1 MGQGGLIGRLFSATT
16 LVRRVA
22 IGLLILLAGAVS
34 VASLLVSPVDAAIA
48 AWWPAAGVSAV
59 AVLASRDN
67 RVWVAVGI
75 ATITSLGNVIGGRE
89 LIVAALFGI
98 ANAAEAWVVAWIL
111 TRGAPIARLDS
122 LRDVSRLI
130 VASVAGASVIGAL
143 AGATAWAFRGQDF
156 VETALNLVASHASA
170 LLVMLPL
177 ALVSSRLNRR
187 LSPVEG
193 LLQIVTLVLVVG
205 YTFWPGNVLPL
216 AFLPFIALLWAAF
229 RLPTLVVAIELI
241 ATATATSLLTAA
253 GGGPFSVFTD
263 DGART
268 TVQLVQAFLLV
279 YAIAVL
285 YVSAARNEWANV
297 VTQLGA
303 REALLRGGIIS
314 SESGIL
320 IAEELDGERL
330 RVVGVNST
338 ALEAIG
344 RSEMPGSWGSV
355 GIWLRRDHD
364 IFGVKELDELVRAR
378 VPGRV
383 ELSRGGR
390 QFDVDVAVHA
400 EAGGRPVLTLVFT
413 DVTTRTEREAL
424 AVATA
429 NELRSLNEQ
438 KDDFIA
444 SVSHELRTPVTS
456 ILGFAEQLEE
466 STLNE
471 RDRQATRII
480 ARNARRLADVIQDVL
495 ELSKLSSIGA
505 PSRAASSVDL
515 VEMIHHCAEDA
526 AGFNPARRVSF
537 ALDLPEHPVR
547 VMTVPQ
553 DVSRVCANLLS
564 NAVKFSPV
572 DGTVRITLAERSD
585 DIEVRLSDDGPGI
598 PPHELP
604 LIWERFYRVQSDR
617 HRGVPGTGLGLPI
630 VKGLIE
636 NRIGGSIDI
645 ESDGQSGTTV
655 IMRIP
660 REHPTIVPVR
670 GNTEWEA

>member
-1 MGQGGLIGRLFSATT
+1 
-16 LVRRVA
+16 
-22 IGLLILLAGAVS
+22 
-34 VASLLVSPVDAAIA
+34 
-48 AWWPAAGVSAV
+48 
-59 AVLASRDN
+59 
-67 RVWVAVGI
+67 
-75 ATITSLGNVIGGRE
+75 
-89 LIVAALFGI
+89 
-98 ANAAEAWVVAWIL
+98 
-111 TRGAPIARLDS
+111 
-122 LRDVSRLI
+122 
-130 VASVAGASVIGAL
+130 
-143 AGATAWAFRGQDF
+143 
-156 VETALNLVASHASA
+156 
-170 LLVMLPL
+170 
-177 ALVSSRLNRR
+177 
-187 LSPVEG
+187 
-193 LLQIVTLVLVVG
+193 
-205 YTFWPGNVLPL
+205 
-216 AFLPFIALLWAAF
+216 
-229 RLPTLVVAIELI
+229 
-241 ATATATSLLTAA
+241 
-253 GGGPFSVFTD
+253 
-263 DGART
+263 
-268 TVQLVQAFLLV
+268 
-279 YAIAVL
+279 
-285 YVSAARNEWANV
+285 
-297 VTQLGA
+297 
-303 REALLRGGIIS
+303 
-314 SESGIL
+314 
-320 IAEELDGERL
+320 
-330 RVVGVNST
+330 
-338 ALEAIG
+338 
-344 RSEMPGSWGSV
+344 
-355 GIWLRRDHD
+355 
-364 IFGVKELDELVRAR
+364 VRAR
-378 VPGRV
+378 EPGRV

-537 ALDLPEHPVR
+537 ALDLPENAVR

-572 DGTVRITLAERSD
+572 DGTVRISLAERAD

-670 GNTEWEA
+670 GNTEREA